1 MVRVRNLLYSV
12 AMHHHIAIYNFLLDK
27 PMIILWRN
35 INLNIHEHRYC
46 ICRCTDDFPYFNFI
60 RLIVQLV
67 LFCIREKKNSE
78 LRMNIQ
84 SYEFVY
90 FLYLKKIKKSDIPLN
105 NTKRCL
111 LCCVNSATIM
121 WHMKY

>member
-1 MVRVRNLLYSV
+1 MAKHKSKYSWT
-12 AMHHHIAIYNFLLDK
+12 IIYYYYYS
-27 PMIILWRN
+27 I
-35 INLNIHEHRYC
+35 
-46 ICRCTDDFPYFNFI
+46 DDFPYFNFI